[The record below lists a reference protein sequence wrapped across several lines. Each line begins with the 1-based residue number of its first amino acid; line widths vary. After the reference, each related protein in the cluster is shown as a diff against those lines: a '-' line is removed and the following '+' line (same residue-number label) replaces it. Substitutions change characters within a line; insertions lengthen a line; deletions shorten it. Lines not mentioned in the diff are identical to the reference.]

1 MLISSDISLCSL
13 PLHKAKGQSR
23 ASFPTSPSV
32 KFKHC
37 HGACDCHLKR
47 ANARNE
53 LSVGGGEG

>member
-1 MLISSDISLCSL
+1 MLISSDISLQP

-37 HGACDCHLKR
+37 GGAYDCHSKR

-53 LSVGGGEG
+53 LSAGEGEG